1 MQHPTI
7 WHAPTPSRKKKKKV
21 LSLLALLVE
30 STDTDVLSAALVS
43 AQQSASR
50 SRRPSTPA
58 SAPSSKTCS
67 VPILLLT
74 KYLIFYSP
82 SA

>member
-1 MQHPTI
+1 MACSNAFAQEEEKGAQFTCF
-7 WHAPTPSRKKKKKV
+7 TGRV
-21 LSLLALLVE
+21 
-30 STDTDVLSAALVS
+30 TNTDVLSAALVS

-50 SRRPSTPA
+50 LRRPSTPA
-58 SAPSSKTCS
+58 SAPLSKTFL

-74 KYLIFYSP
+74 KYLFSFSP